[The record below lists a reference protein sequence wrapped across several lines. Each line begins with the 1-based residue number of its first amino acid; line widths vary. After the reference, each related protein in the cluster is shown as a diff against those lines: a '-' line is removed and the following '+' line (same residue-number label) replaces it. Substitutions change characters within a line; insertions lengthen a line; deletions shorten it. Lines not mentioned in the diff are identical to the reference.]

1 MTHISQLAE
10 FGLFDARVP
19 RYTSYPTAPHFAAGP
34 SSTEFGAWVSSIAPG
49 SEISLYL
56 HVPFCRRLCW
66 FCACRTQGT
75 TSDAPVQAYAKT
87 LLAEIAILKSLMP
100 KGVRLSRLHWGGGT
114 PTLMPPAMITQIGAA
129 ILALAP
135 LAEGGEFS
143 VEIDPN
149 EIDGPRLAALAELGM
164 NRASIGVQDFDPE
177 VQAAIGRTQPFY
189 LTRQVADMIRDMG
202 ISSLNVDILYGLPH
216 QTPARMTESVM
227 QLLSLRPD
235 RVALY
240 GYAHVPWMS
249 RRQQMIPSDA
259 MPTPEERL
267 GLFEISTDLLN
278 GAGYQTIGIDHFALP
293 SDGMAVAEKSG
304 RLRRNFQGYTD
315 DTAEVLIGIGA
326 SSISRFPQG
335 YAQNA
340 SRTAE
345 YAAAIAAGR
354 LSVHRGHHFTP
365 EDLLRGAMIE
375 QVMCEFRIDRD
386 RIAQR
391 LGYRPEGLQ
400 ALLQQTADKFASV
413 VTLDAEGLKILPHAT
428 PLTRLIA
435 RSLDAYDASKAQ
447 HSAAI

>member
-19 RYTSYPTAPHFAAGP
+19 RYTSYPTAPHFAGDVGAGD
-34 SSTEFGAWVSSIAPG
+34 FQDWVCAIPEG
-49 SEISLYL
+49 SQVSLYM

-75 TSDAPVQAYAKT
+75 TSDAPVLAYAKT
-87 LLAEIAILKSLMP
+87 LHGEIDMLRRILP
-100 KGVRLSRLHWGGGT
+100 KGVTLSRLHWGGGT
-114 PTLMPPAMITQIGAA
+114 PTLMPAQMIREIGAD
-129 ILALAP
+129 ILSLAP
-135 LAEGGEFS
+135 MAKGGEFS

-149 EIDGPRLAALAELGM
+149 EIDGARLAALADLGM
-164 NRASIGVQDFDPE
+164 NRASIGVQDFDPQ

-189 LTRQVADMIRDMG
+189 LTRQVADMIRG
-202 ISSLNVDILYGLPH
+202 VGVQALNVDILYGLPH
-216 QTPARMTESVM
+216 QTEARITESVM
-227 QLLSLRPD
+227 QLISLAPS

-249 RRQQMIPSDA
+249 RRQTMIPSDA

-267 GLFEISTDLLN
+267 HLSEVAADLLTK
-278 GAGYQTIGIDHFALP
+278 AGYRAIGIDHFGLP
-293 SDGMAVAEKSG
+293 DDGLTVAANTG
-304 RLRRNFQGYTD
+304 QLRRNFQGYTD

-340 SRTAE
+340 SRTAD
-345 YAAAIAAGR
+345 YSKAIAEGAF
-354 LSVHRGHHFTP
+354 SVHRGHRFTA
-365 EDLLRGAMIE
+365 EDHLRGAMIE
-375 QVMCEFRIDRD
+375 QLMCEFRIDRA
-386 RIAQR
+386 RIVQR
-391 LGYRPEGLQ
+391 LGYTPATLE
-400 ALLQQTADKFASV
+400 ALLAQTHRAFASV
-413 VTLDAEGLKILPHAT
+413 ITLDDEGLKVPPAAQ

-435 RSLDAYDASKAQ
+435 RSLDAYDGSKAQ